1 MALLVSTELR
11 DTSELLETEIRRV
24 QTHALVILAGE
35 IDLSSVGELYE
46 KLAELARDGVC
57 HVALNVAE
65 VTYLDSTGLSLLVS
79 EHKRMDSL
87 NGELIIFSPSEPIR
101 RLFQITGLDS
111 YLNIRPKEF
120 APVQRSS
127 PST

>member
-24 QTHALVILAGE
+24 QTHALVMLAGE
-35 IDLSSVGELYE
+35 IDLSTVGELYE
-46 KLAELARDGVC
+46 KLAELVRDGVC

-65 VTYLDSTGLSLLVS
+65 VTFVDSTGLSLLVS

-87 NGELIIFSPSEPIR
+87 NGELIIFSPPEPMR
-101 RLFQITGLDS
+101 RLFQITGLD
-111 YLNIRPKEF
+111 
-120 APVQRSS
+120 
-127 PST
+127 